1 MAKSNRETEI
11 AVATAL
17 SVAQKTQEM
26 ADALAKAKVQSDI
39 EAAKMSVKVDQIV
52 KSVEN
57 IERKLDEKYT
67 TKEEHIILQK
77 VVTDL
82 ATSSK
87 LHEKFQDTLTGKI
100 IGIAGTI
107 SAVAFVA
114 GILITHFWH

>member
-77 VVTDL
+77 VVTEL
-82 ATSSK
+82 STSSK
-87 LHEKFQDTLTGKI
+87 LHEKFQDTLTGKF
-100 IGIAGTI
+100 IGIATAIG
-107 SAVAFVA
+107 AVFAVVS
-114 GILITHFWH
+114 LIVSHFWN